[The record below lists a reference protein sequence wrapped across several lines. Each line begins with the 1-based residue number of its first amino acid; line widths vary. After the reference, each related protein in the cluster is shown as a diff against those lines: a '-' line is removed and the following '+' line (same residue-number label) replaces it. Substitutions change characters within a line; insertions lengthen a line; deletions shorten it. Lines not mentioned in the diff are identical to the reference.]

1 MTDSTVFPVTVTQ
14 AAADKAWS
22 LLASEG
28 REDLS
33 LRIEVSPG
41 GCSGL
46 IYRFYFDDRTFEDD
60 LQTNVDELQIVVDA
74 MSAPYL
80 EGSTLDFQDTLQAQG
95 FSIDNPNAAGTCA
108 CGDSFH

>member
-1 MTDSTVFPVTVTQ
+1 MDTTNIFPVTVTQ

-22 LLASEG
+22 LLAAEG
-28 REDLS
+28 REDLH
-33 LRIEVSPG
+33 LRIEVAPG

-46 IYRFYFDDRTFEDD
+46 IYRFYFDDRVLEDD
-60 LQTNVDELQIVVDA
+60 LQTTVGELEILVDN

-80 EGSTLDFQDTLQAQG
+80 EGSTLDFKDNLQQQG